1 MSKENVEVVRACLEA
16 WQRGDEAAAMEA
28 FGPEIEFRLVSA
40 AVGGDVFRGR
50 EGFREWVA
58 AGEAAFEHTEIGFR
72 DLMDAG
78 DEVVLRL
85 SLRARG
91 RANGIE
97 TAIEYSA
104 VFTLDQ
110 GKIVRYREFPSR
122 KAALEAAGLREQA
135 MSEEN

>member
-1 MSKENVEVVRACLEA
+1 
-16 WQRGDEAAAMEA
+16 MEA

-40 AVGGDVFRGR
+40 AVGGDDFRGR
-50 EGFREWVA
+50 EGFRQWGRGGRGGVRA
-58 AGEAAFEHTEIGFR
+58 DR
-72 DLMDAG
+72 DR
-78 DEVVLRL
+78 VSR
-85 SLRARG
+85 SRG
-91 RANGIE
+91 RGRRSGLAAQLAGTRRASGIE

-135 MSEEN
+135 MSEK